1 MSTFSVLIPAAGSG
15 TRLGADRPKQYLPL
29 LGMPVLLHTLAVF
42 DAIEDCASV
51 VIASDDPSTVQAL
64 LATRGWRVSVQVV
77 PGGARRQD
85 SVANALAAL
94 PDDDGIVLIH
104 DAARPCVEA
113 DHVRAVA
120 ETVRRHGAAL
130 LAIPARDTIKHVQD
144 DVVCH
149 TVPRSALWLAQ
160 TPQGATAA
168 RLREAFAHARAHG
181 IEATDDVE
189 LLERIGVRVHVVR
202 GSAGNLKITEALD
215 LVLAEA
221 LLRAQGRNA

>member
-29 LGMPVLLHTLAVF
+29 LGTPVLLHTLAVF

-51 VIASDDPSTVQAL
+51 IIASDDPSTVHAL
-64 LATRGWRVSVQVV
+64 LATRGWRVPVQVV
-77 PGGARRQD
+77 PGGKRRQD

-94 PDDDGIVLIH
+94 PDDDSIVLIH

-113 DHVRAVA
+113 EHVRAVVEA
-120 ETVRRHGAAL
+120 VRCHGAAL
-130 LAIPARDTIKHVQD
+130 LAIPARDTIKHVED
-144 DVVCH
+144 DVVRN

-168 RLREAFAHARAHG
+168 RLREAFAHALAQD

-189 LLERIGVRVHVVR
+189 LLERIGVPVHVVR

-221 LLRAQGRNA
+221 ILRAQGRMS

>member
-51 VIASDDPSTVQAL
+51 VIASDDPSTVHAL
-64 LATRGWRVSVQVV
+64 LATRGWRVSMQVV
-77 PGGARRQD
+77 PGGKRRQD

-113 DHVRAVA
+113 DHVRAVVEA
-120 ETVRRHGAAL
+120 VRRHGAAL